1 MIRKENNHGTT
12 PKKPQGQEYE
22 NQGPEETEE
31 MIQPAKDRKR
41 ERKRRAKAKTNA
53 VFAQADQDLREQAV
67 WAEAF
72 MVLLLAKAGGS
83 ISISKEKLAAYN
95 KIRYGMPTKLTCDE
109 ETGMVTLSL
118 VDVKLPDNLI
128 VVPEKKLII

>member
-1 MIRKENNHGTT
+1 
-12 PKKPQGQEYE
+12 
-22 NQGPEETEE
+22 